1 MLDRVG
7 RRVWRLSARLTASY
21 ILVTLTAVV
30 LVEAITLGFQVP
42 SLVNGAQLQAQVAA
56 AAKSF
61 GQQFARRYPRGIPVG
76 TVLGDP
82 GQPAKLG
89 MVRPA
94 PDGTLVFPAIT
105 GPIPRKQG
113 VTAVVAIATN
123 GTVVASSVPAR
134 YRPGR
139 AAASE
144 LPVQA
149 AQAIAGPH
157 LRLKGGGVPTRYGNV
172 IFWIFGP
179 EGHAEPGGPPTSV
192 PGLADYVYVQA
203 PWSPPGF
210 INPVHA
216 WDELRQLGEDGPLL
230 VASYA
235 LLLAIVPVGVLLG
248 LLASRRLVRRVRRL
262 ERATLAV
269 ADGDYTVSL
278 PVSGRDE
285 VGRLEANFTT
295 MTRQLGSALAA
306 ERQRATGDARTAER
320 ARIAREVHDAISQH
334 LFGLRMIAAGMRRA
348 DPGNQQ
354 ARAIEWI
361 SEEALRDMQ
370 ALLLELRPASLDGAG
385 LAPALAE
392 ICAAYRDRLGVTVD
406 ASLDDLTV
414 PAPVE
419 HALLRITQEACTNAV
434 RHGPASQLTVSLARQ
449 DGHIELAV
457 RDTGTGFD
465 PAAPHAGSGLA
476 HIRDRA
482 AELGGT
488 AHIDSAPG
496 RGAHPPGAG
505 AMTIRVVIADDHRVV
520 RDGLCYLLSQEPDIE
535 VAGEAGDG
543 PQTVDVGA
551 AT

>member
-1 MLDRVG
+1 M
-7 RRVWRLSARLTASY
+7 
-21 ILVTLTAVV
+21 
-30 LVEAITLGFQVP
+30 
-42 SLVNGAQLQAQVAA
+42 
-56 AAKSF
+56 
-61 GQQFARRYPRGIPVG
+61 
-76 TVLGDP
+76 
-82 GQPAKLG
+82 
-89 MVRPA
+89 
-94 PDGTLVFPAIT
+94 
-105 GPIPRKQG
+105 
-113 VTAVVAIATN
+113 
-123 GTVVASSVPAR
+123 
-134 YRPGR
+134 
-139 AAASE
+139 
-144 LPVQA
+144 
-149 AQAIAGPH
+149 
-157 LRLKGGGVPTRYGNV
+157 
-172 IFWIFGP
+172 FGP
-179 EGHAEPGGPPTSV
+179 EDHAEPGGPPTSV

-235 LLLAIVPVGVLLG
+235 LLLAIVPVGVLFG

-269 ADGDYTVSL
+269 ADGDYDVTL

-354 ARAIEWI
+354 ARVIERI

-370 ALLLELRPASLDGAG
+370 ALLTELRPASLEGAG
-385 LAPALAE
+385 LAPALQD
-392 ICAAYRDRLGVTVD
+392 ICVAYRDRLGVTVD
-406 ASLDDLTV
+406 ASLDHVTV
-414 PAPVE
+414 PAPIE
-419 HALLRITQEACTNAV
+419 HALLRITQEACANAV
-434 RHGPASQLTVSLARQ
+434 RHGHTRRLAVSMTRQ
-449 DGHIELAV
+449 DGHVELAV

-476 HIRDRA
+476 HIRDRV

-488 AHIDSAPG
+488 IDIDSAPG
-496 RGAHPPGAG
+496 
-505 AMTIRVVIADDHRVV
+505 
-520 RDGLCYLLSQEPDIE
+520 C
-535 VAGEAGDG
+535 
-543 PQTVDVGA
+543 GA
-551 AT
+551 ALTVRVPVP

>member
-1 MLDRVG
+1 VLDRVG
-7 RRVWRLSARLTASY
+7 RRVWGLSARLTASY

-30 LVEAITLGFQVP
+30 LVEALTLGFQVP
-42 SLVNGAQLQAQVAA
+42 SLVDGAQLQAQVTA
-56 AAKSF
+56 AAKAF
-61 GQQFARRYPRGIPVG
+61 GQQLARRYPRGIPAG

-89 MVRPA
+89 MIQPTL
-94 PDGTLVFPAIT
+94 DGTLAFPAIT

-113 VTAVVAIATN
+113 VTAVVAIATD
-123 GTVVASSVPAR
+123 GMVVASSAPAR
-134 YRPGR
+134 YPPGR

-149 AQAIAGPH
+149 AQAITAPH
-157 LRLKGGGVPTRYGNV
+157 SDIKGGGVPTPYGSV
-172 IFWIFGP
+172 IFWMLRP
-179 EGHAEPGGPPTSV
+179 KSRADPNGPPTSL

-203 PWSPPGF
+203 PLPAPGF

-216 WDELRQLGEDGPLL
+216 WDELRQLGQDGPLL
-230 VASYA
+230 AASYA
-235 LLLAIVPVGVLLG
+235 LLLAIVPVGVLFG
-248 LLASRRLVRRVRRL
+248 LLASWRIVRRVRRL
-262 ERATLAV
+262 ERATVAV
-269 ADGDYTVSL
+269 ADGDYSVAL

-306 ERQRATGDARTAER
+306 ERQRASGDARAAER

-354 ARAIEWI
+354 ARAIERI

-370 ALLLELRPASLDGAG
+370 VLLLELRPASLDGAG
-385 LAPALAE
+385 LTPALRE

-406 ASLDDLTV
+406 ARLDDVTV

-434 RHGPASQLTVSLARQ
+434 RHGHARRLAVSMTRQ
-449 DGHIELAV
+449 EGHVELAV
-457 RDTGTGFD
+457 RDTGSGFD

-476 HIRDRA
+476 HIRSRV
-482 AELGGT
+482 AELGGSVD
-488 AHIDSAPG
+488 IDSAPG
-496 RGAHPPGAG
+496 
-505 AMTIRVVIADDHRVV
+505 
-520 RDGLCYLLSQEPDIE
+520 C
-535 VAGEAGDG
+535 
-543 PQTVDVGA
+543 GA
-551 AT
+551 AVTVRVPVP